1 MWNFADNNEAGNNRL
16 HKIENL
22 KDMFIQRFKDAY
34 TLCIQMCVDESM
46 ILWQGRLSFRQ
57 YNPRKR
63 HKYGIK
69 LYKLCASKGYT
80 WNFSV
85 FIGQDSGDGDWSA
98 SENVIYLSF
107 WEGCKMVAKA

>member
-1 MWNFADNNEAGNNRL
+1 MSRNRFEILLTMWHFADNNEAGNNCL

-34 TLCIQMCVDESM
+34 TPDIQMCVDESM

-63 HKYGIK
+63 HKLIWYQAI
-69 LYKLCASKGYT
+69 
-80 WNFSV
+80 
-85 FIGQDSGDGDWSA
+85 
-98 SENVIYLSF
+98 
-107 WEGCKMVAKA
+107 